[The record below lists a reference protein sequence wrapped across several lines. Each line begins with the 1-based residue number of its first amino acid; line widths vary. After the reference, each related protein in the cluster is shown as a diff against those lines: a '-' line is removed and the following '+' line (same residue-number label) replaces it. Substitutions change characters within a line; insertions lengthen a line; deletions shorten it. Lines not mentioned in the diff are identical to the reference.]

1 MAYRVEIKKSAKK
14 EIAGLPR
21 REQRRV
27 MSAIEALADVPRP
40 RGVRKLTGTDD
51 IYRLRVGA
59 YRVVYQIGDKKLIVY
74 VVKVGDRKEV
84 YRRRG

>member
-1 MAYRVEIKKSAKK
+1 MAYRVEIKKSAKN

-27 MSAIEALADVPRP
+27 MSAIGALADVPRP
-40 RGVRKLTGTDD
+40 RGGRKLTGTDD
-51 IYRLRVGA
+51 IYRLRVGD

-84 YRRRG
+84 YRRRA